1 MKKKLEADLIS
12 IAHRILKLKNKS
24 ELIQL
29 HQETQK
35 LYEKLSVLRFVEEN
49 FENVKPT
56 IGLDAII
63 TKITTVFNN
72 ETTAKDTENALVERL
87 ADTFIET
94 AKSNKEEITEVILE
108 ETAENHFEE
117 DLKEEISLQ
126 DSDQEAIEDEAVK
139 QIIDEDAVT
148 ATINEVETEQK
159 PAEELFFKPAF
170 ELSFDAKEEDEQEII
185 QVVPIDSQIRFD
197 DLLGPNYTDPV
208 FVKPEEIEREN
219 IQKVIKDLEQKSNS
233 LNAEMK
239 STSINDQ
246 VSKGIAIG
254 LNDRIGFIKHLFGNS
269 PEDYNRVLSQLI
281 TYNTLEET
289 QLFIE
294 EMVKPDYNN
303 WEGKDEYSQRF
314 MEIIEKKFS

>member
-1 MKKKLEADLIS
+1 MEEELNEEVSEEEVIAD
-12 IAHRILKLKNKS
+12 
-24 ELIQL
+24 ELI
-29 HQETQK
+29 
-35 LYEKLSVLRFVEEN
+35 EE
-49 FENVKPT
+49 
-56 IGLDAII
+56 
-63 TKITTVFNN
+63 
-72 ETTAKDTENALVERL
+72 
-87 ADTFIET
+87 
-94 AKSNKEEITEVILE
+94 
-108 ETAENHFEE
+108 
-117 DLKEEISLQ
+117 
-126 DSDQEAIEDEAVK
+126 EAVK
-139 QIIDEDAVT
+139 QIVDEEAVTETIDEVKK
-148 ATINEVETEQK
+148 EQE
-159 PAEELFFKPAF
+159 PAEVPLFKPSF
-170 ELSFDAKEEDEQEII
+170 ELSFDAKEDEVEPEVI

-219 IQKVIKDLEQKSNS
+219 IQKVIKDLEKKSIS
-233 LNAEMK
+233 LNSEMK
-239 STSINDQ
+239 ATSINDQ